1 MQKLVNMAAGKT
13 NDEVKRTENGSGEGH
28 TGMNGIRSSP
38 VQSEEQTSDDERLAE
53 IEQCM
58 EADEMWVVNKDF
70 VIEQN
75 LLVCGV

>member
-1 MQKLVNMAAGKT
+1 MAAGKT
-13 NDEVKRTENGSGEGH
+13 NNEVKKVENGSGEGH

-58 EADEMWVVNKDF
+58 EADEM
-70 VIEQN
+70 
-75 LLVCGV
+75 